1 MACNNIRGFLPTRI
15 MTFLL
20 NLHISRS
27 PFYFTRHGQSEYNEY
42 GQIGGDS
49 GLTER
54 GEEYATALGKWVS
67 ENISCPN
74 GTPRPA
80 WAGLGWA
87 RGRGGAESESEGEGE
102 GEGETEAEAE
112 AEGEGWP
119 PAPRRPQ
126 PMPTAH
132 APGRRRS

>member
-49 GLTER
+49 GLTAR

-74 GTPRPA
+74 GTPPPA
-80 WAGLGWA
+80 WAGLGWV
-87 RGRGGAESESEGEGE
+87 GVGEGE
-102 GEGETEAEAE
+102 GRGGE
-112 AEGEGWP
+112 
-119 PAPRRPQ
+119 
-126 PMPTAH
+126 
-132 APGRRRS
+132 

>member
-1 MACNNIRGFLPTRI
+1 MACNHIRGFLPTRI

-74 GTPRPA
+74 GTPPPA
-80 WAGLGWA
+80 WGGLGWV
-87 RGRGGAESESEGEGE
+87 GVGEGE
-102 GEGETEAEAE
+102 GRGGE
-112 AEGEGWP
+112 
-119 PAPRRPQ
+119 
-126 PMPTAH
+126 
-132 APGRRRS
+132 

>member
-54 GEEYATALGKWVS
+54 GEEYTTALGKWVS
-67 ENISCPN
+67 EHISCPN
-74 GTPRPA
+74 GAPPPA
-80 WAGLGWA
+80 WAGLGWLGVGEGG
-87 RGRGGAESESEGEGE
+87 GRGGGGEEEQRG
-102 GEGETEAEAE
+102 
-112 AEGEGWP
+112 
-119 PAPRRPQ
+119 
-126 PMPTAH
+126 AH
-132 APGRRRS
+132 RSRGSSWGC